1 MRRRQT
7 RSGGSCV
14 LSQPDAPR
22 LCCFAQTSVVQTCT
36 ITKRKNHQLTTTAA
50 TAGATLNKLHYP
62 DQTIKKRYSSV
73 FRTGKHLHVKI
84 SFVYRE
90 HRTANMF

>member
-1 MRRRQT
+1 MSY
-7 RSGGSCV
+7 RSQMLLVCV
-14 LSQPDAPR
+14 ASLRLQPFKPVR
-22 LCCFAQTSVVQTCT
+22 LRNEK
-36 ITKRKNHQLTTTAA
+36 IHQLTTTAA

-73 FRTGKHLHVKI
+73 FRTGKHLQVKI

-90 HRTANMF
+90 HRTTEMF